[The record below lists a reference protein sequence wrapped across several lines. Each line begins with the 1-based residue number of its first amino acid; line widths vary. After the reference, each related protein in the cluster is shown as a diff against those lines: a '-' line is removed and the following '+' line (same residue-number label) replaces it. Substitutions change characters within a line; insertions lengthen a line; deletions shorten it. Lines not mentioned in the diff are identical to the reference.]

1 MVLEI
6 FYELRLRLRGSDDQ
20 NLVRILDGLP
30 DA

>member
-20 NLVRILDGLP
+20 NLVRILDRLP